1 MWSVLV
7 LVCVID
13 LVTVGVTVCWV
24 FVFWLLFAKVFL
36 FSFVLVFE
44 FWFVWVFEFWFWFE

>member
-1 MWSVLV
+1 MAVLVFGVCVRV

-24 FVFWLLFAKVFL
+24 FVV
-36 FSFVLVFE
+36 S
-44 FWFVWVFEFWFWFE
+44 